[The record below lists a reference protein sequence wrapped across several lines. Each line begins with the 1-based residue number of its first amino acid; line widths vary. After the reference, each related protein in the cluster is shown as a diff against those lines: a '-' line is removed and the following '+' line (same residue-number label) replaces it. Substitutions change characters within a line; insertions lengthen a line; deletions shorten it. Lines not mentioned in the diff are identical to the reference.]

1 MPACALKMP
10 LKGAAARCVWPDAG
24 AAARPCA
31 QGVYAG
37 VNLVDL
43 ASSGGLMGGLIAC
56 GLWHGWH

>member
-1 MPACALKMP
+1 MP